1 MATHEL
7 MTLAERMDALVKLGA
22 HLQGEDEFLHAL
34 MHRSHYH
41 NQWFTIE
48 NQKQAVQAIAAYFLD
63 AEKLEQWLTPYHLD
77 DNIQPQKVGLVL
89 AGNIPLVG
97 FHDVLCVFAAGHRAQ
112 IKLSDKDQYL
122 LPYLLQL
129 LARFDER
136 SQAYF
141 DVVLNLRDFDA
152 VIATGSNNSARYF
165 EAYFGK
171 VPHIIRKNRNAVAVL
186 TGDESEEELQR
197 LGEDVFQYFGLG
209 CRNVSKI
216 YVPRQYDFTPLL
228 EALHEHREIVLNTK
242 YKNNFDYN
250 YALYILNR
258 TTHLANGCII
268 LTENPSLQ
276 SRIAG
281 LHYEYYDNLE
291 QMEAEIAARAEEI
304 QCVVARDKVL
314 KYNTLSFGKAQRPEL
329 WDYADGVDTMQFLL
343 AL

>member
-1 MATHEL
+1 MKL
-7 MTLAERMDALVKLGA
+7 SERIDALVKLGE
-22 HLQGEDEFLHAL
+22 HLRGEDEFLEAL

-48 NQKQAVQAIAAYFLD
+48 NQKQAIQAIAEHFLD
-63 AEKLEQWLTPYHLD
+63 AEKLQQWLAHYHLD
-77 DNIQPQKVGLVL
+77 DNIQPKKVGLVL

-129 LARFDER
+129 LAKFDER
-136 SQAYF
+136 TSSYF
-141 DVVLNLRDFDA
+141 EIVPNLRDFEA
-152 VIATGSNNSARYF
+152 VIATGSNNSSRYF
-165 EAYFGK
+165 EAYFSK
-171 VPHIIRKNRNAVAVL
+171 VPNIIRKNRNAVAVL
-186 TGDESEEELQR
+186 TGDESAEELQR
-197 LGEDVFQYFGLG
+197 LSEDVFRYFGLG

-216 YVPRQYDFTPLL
+216 YIPRQYDFNPLL
-228 EALHEHREIVLNTK
+228 EALHEHREIILHTK

-250 YALYILNR
+250 YALYILNK

-268 LTENPSLQ
+268 LTESQSLQ

-291 QMEAEIAARAEEI
+291 QIEAEIETRAEEI
-304 QCVVARDKVL
+304 QCVVAKDELL
-314 KYNTLSFGKAQRPEL
+314 KAKTLPFGKAQRPEL